1 MSKAL
6 ITQSY
11 LTNIANSIRTKL
23 GVQTTYTPSQMSSAI
38 DSIPSGGSSEEFI
51 KVVEGGVANVSLP
64 DGATRIKKFLF
75 YQDNTLR
82 TVNIPNSVTVIEN
95 DSFSNSGIAS
105 LNLPNSITSIGR
117 DAFYYCGRLSTV
129 TFEGTPTSIASSAF
143 SGCGNLTTINV
154 PWSQGTVANAPWG
167 ATGATIN
174 YNYTGA

>member
-6 ITQSY
+6 VTQSY
-11 LTNIANSIRTKL
+11 LTDIANSIRTKL

-38 DSIPSGGSSEEFI
+38 DSIPSGGGDEEFI

-75 YQDNTLR
+75 YQDSTLR
-82 TVNIPNSVTVIEN
+82 TVNIPNSVTIIESN
-95 DSFSNSGIAS
+95 SFSNSWITS
-105 LNLPNSITSIGR
+105 INLPNSITSIESE
-117 DAFYYCGRLSTV
+117 AFYYCRGLSTV

-143 SGCGNLTTINV
+143 SGCGSLTTINV
-154 PWSQGTVANAPWG
+154 PWSQGAVSGAPWG
-167 ATGATIN
+167 ANNATIN